1 MEDKKEMLLSDTGEH
16 VVEADS
22 PSRRRVLGVLAGA
35 IVTITGV
42 GILAPLAGMFLSP
55 LFQRRKELW
64 LNLGEVSDVSPDQ
77 PTKFVYKYVR
87 LDGWFEKTIYGTA
100 YVIRNGADFVAL
112 SNICTHL
119 GCGVRWD
126 TDKKKFVCPCHNGM
140 FDRNGNVLSGPPP
153 KPLRRFPVKV
163 ASGKIHIRVEEA

>member
-1 MEDKKEMLLSDTGEH
+1 MNNEQQDMQPDVGEH

-22 PSRRRVLGVLAGA
+22 PARRRVLSLLAGT
-35 IVTITGV
+35 IVTITGA
-42 GILAPLAGMFLSP
+42 GIIAPLAGMFLSP
-55 LFQRRKELW
+55 LFRRRDELW
-64 LNLGEVSDVSPDQ
+64 LDLGELSDVAPDA

-87 LDGWFEKTIYGTA
+87 MDGWFEKTIYGTA
-100 YVIRNGADFVAL
+100 YVVHDGTELVAL

-126 TDKKKFVCPCHNGM
+126 VDRKRFVCPCHNGM
-140 FDRNGNVLSGPPP
+140 FDRNGDVLSGPPP

-163 ASGKIHIRVEEA
+163 VRGKIRIQVEEA